1 LTLAVATAFLPLVSS
16 ATAKSKTPKHVL
28 VVSLTAGFHHSSVP
42 LGQETI
48 QKLGQQT
55 GLWDTEFATTE
66 DEVKSKLTADHLKG
80 VDLVIFNNTTGDLP
94 MSDADKKAFLDW
106 IQAGHGFVG
115 MHAATD
121 TFHNWADYGKMIGG
135 YFDSHP
141 WHQKIKVKVE
151 DAKFPGVKPFAESG
165 EVTDEIY
172 QFNTWSRDDKHVIMS
187 VDNASIDV
195 TKGKR
200 SDNDYAVA
208 WSKMYGK
215 GRVFYTSLG
224 HEEAVWNDPRYQ
236 EHITGGI
243 KWALGLVKANAKPA
257 KK

>member
-1 LTLAVATAFLPLVSS
+1 
-16 ATAKSKTPKHVL
+16 
-28 VVSLTAGFHHSSVP
+28 
-42 LGQETI
+42 LGQQTI

-66 DEVKSKLTADHLKG
+66 DEVKSKLTADHLKN
-80 VDLVIFNNTTGDLP
+80 VDLVIFNNTTGELP
-94 MSDADKKAFLDW
+94 LTDEAKKAFLDW
-106 IQAGHGFVG
+106 IRAGHAFVG

-121 TFHNWADYGKMIGG
+121 TFHQWHDYGAMIGG

-141 WHQKIKVKVE
+141 WHQKVTLKVE
-151 DAKFPGVKPFAESG
+151 DPKFPGVKPFISSAEIA
-165 EVTDEIY
+165 DEIY
-172 QFNTWSRDDKHVIMS
+172 QFSDWSRDDKHVIMS
-187 VDNASIDV
+187 IDNASIDV

-200 SDNDYAVA
+200 ADNDYAVA
-208 WSKMYGK
+208 WAKMYGK

-243 KWALGLVKANAKPA
+243 KWALGLAKANVKPA
-257 KK
+257 KKEKSGS